1 MYIIGLSEAR
11 GRGGGGIN
19 IDRIIISRVKQ
30 KCIRF
35 SLKILV
41 EKSKIKRF
49 LQPQGEPLV

>member
-11 GRGGGGIN
+11 RGGGAN
-19 IDRIIISRVKQ
+19 IEKNNRVKQ

-41 EKSKIKRF
+41 GKLKVKRF
-49 LQPQGEPLV
+49 LKSQGEPLV